1 MNLSHLTSDT
11 LRNLIPLTEKRDE
24 LIQNLRSLESDIAAA
39 LTGTATTVVKIVVP
53 AKTET
58 KAKAPK
64 RVAKG
69 RFGRGRLKE
78 QILALLETAG
88 EAGLGVKEIAD
99 KLGVKA
105 GNIYVWFSSTG
116 KALTT
121 KVSPGRFAVNKSPSP
136 LASKETKTER
146 KPPVAKA
153 TKPANATRNISPEA
167 RAKMASAAKT
177 RWEKQRAA
185 KEVSTRSVHAKP
197 AKAKKSGKPAKKA
210 TKNVKKGF
218 KLPAPE

>member
-11 LRNLIPLTEKRDE
+11 LRNLIPLTEKRHE

-53 AKTET
+53 ANTET

-69 RFGRGRLKE
+69 RSGRGRLKE
-78 QILALLETAG
+78 QILALLEAADG
-88 EAGLGVKEIAD
+88 AGLGVKEIAD

-105 GNIYVWFSSTG
+105 GNVYVWFGSTG

-121 KVSPGRFAVNKSPSP
+121 KVARGRYTVKKSSAPAVDK
-136 LASKETKTER
+136 KTEPV
-146 KPPVAKA
+146 KAPPVATAIKPVA
-153 TKPANATRNISPEA
+153 KSKPAVKAAKGKRNISPGA
-167 RAKMASAAKT
+167 HAKMAAAAKA
-177 RWEKQRAA
+177 RWERLRAA
-185 KEVSTRSVHAKP
+185 KEVQKP
-197 AKAKKSGKPAKKA
+197 TAPAKKA